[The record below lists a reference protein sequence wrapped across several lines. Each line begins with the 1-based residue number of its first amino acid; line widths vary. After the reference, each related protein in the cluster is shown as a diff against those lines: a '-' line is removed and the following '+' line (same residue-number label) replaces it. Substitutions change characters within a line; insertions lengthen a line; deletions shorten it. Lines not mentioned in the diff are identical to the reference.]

1 MIDGD
6 EVIDVFAVA
15 EGVLGF
21 DDDVLVNGFVV
32 VGVTAMENGVM
43 VTGGFVV
50 IDGVVVPDNVLVP
63 ESAWVIDSL
72 TVFEFELNPMV
83 MFDMLYSSVVF
94 ISIVVF
100 WCVLV
105 PNVVSLILVKPE

>member
-32 VGVTAMENGVM
+32 VRVTAMVNG
-43 VTGGFVV
+43 
-50 IDGVVVPDNVLVP
+50 
-63 ESAWVIDSL
+63 A
-72 TVFEFELNPMV
+72 VFEFELNPMV

-105 PNVVSLILVKPE
+105 PNVVSLILVKPVVMLECDVTDGEVMFEIIAAVELAAVIFE

>member
-50 IDGVVVPDNVLVP
+50 IDT
-63 ESAWVIDSL
+63 L
-72 TVFEFELNPMV
+72 TVFEFEQNPMV

-100 WCVLV
+100 
-105 PNVVSLILVKPE
+105 

>member
-6 EVIDVFAVA
+6 VVIDVFVVA
-15 EGVLGF
+15 EGVVVF

-32 VGVTAMENGVM
+32 VRVTAMVNG
-43 VTGGFVV
+43 
-50 IDGVVVPDNVLVP
+50 
-63 ESAWVIDSL
+63 A
-72 TVFEFELNPMV
+72 VFEFELNPMV

-100 WCVLV
+100 
-105 PNVVSLILVKPE
+105 

>member
-43 VTGGFVV
+43 YFDVYWSQMLL
-50 IDGVVVPDNVLVP
+50 VLYL
-63 ESAWVIDSL
+63 SSL
-72 TVFEFELNPMV
+72 N
-83 MFDMLYSSVVF
+83 
-94 ISIVVF
+94 
-100 WCVLV
+100 
-105 PNVVSLILVKPE
+105 KK